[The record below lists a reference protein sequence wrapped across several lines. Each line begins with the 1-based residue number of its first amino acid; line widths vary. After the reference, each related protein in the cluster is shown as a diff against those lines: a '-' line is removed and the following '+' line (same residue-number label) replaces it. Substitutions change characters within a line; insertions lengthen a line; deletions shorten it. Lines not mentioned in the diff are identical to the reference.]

1 MMFIKKYYYIIY
13 NMKHKCIKYTEDWVN
28 KLKYKQKK
36 YFNKYKLI
44 DKITLG
50 LSPTLV
56 YVIQNKK
63 TKQKYLLKIFGVKNN
78 KKYNYK
84 RVFNELYMNCHM
96 SNNYKTFFPKY
107 YEIGIINNLNLFND
121 INKKQE
127 NIFYPFMISEYLDN
141 YVTIYKYLKNL
152 KNINEKIKLSIIFY
166 LIYHIY
172 ILNKKFKFTHNDL
185 HGNNILINN
194 KNKTHIIKYNNKK
207 YKLLCPNIKLIDLDK
222 VNFTNEYNNKHPIK
236 SFTIIK
242 NIFKLKPLKLFKL
255 IKFKKSNI
263 KDIQYLYSLL
273 LLFDINI
280 NNIDFKN
287 YKNIL
292 DNNIFNSLIIN

>member
-1 MMFIKKYYYIIY
+1 
-13 NMKHKCIKYTEDWVN
+13 MKHKCIKYTEDWVN

-63 TKQKYLLKIFGVKNN
+63 TKQKYLLKIFGIKNN
-78 KKYNYK
+78 KKDNYK
-84 RVFNELYMNCHM
+84 KIFNELYMNCYM

-141 YVTIYKYLKNL
+141 YVTIYKYLKNI

-166 LIYHIY
+166 LIYNIY
-172 ILNKKFKFTHNDL
+172 ILNTKIKFTHNDL
-185 HGNNILINN
+185 HGNNILINT

-207 YKLLCPNIKLIDLDK
+207 YKLLCPNIKLIDLDR
-222 VNFTNEYNNKHPIK
+222 VNLTNKSNKSNRKYLIK

-242 NIFKLKPLKLFKL
+242 NIFKLKPLKFFKL
-255 IKFKKSNI
+255 IKFKNSNI

-280 NNIDFKN
+280 DNIDFKN